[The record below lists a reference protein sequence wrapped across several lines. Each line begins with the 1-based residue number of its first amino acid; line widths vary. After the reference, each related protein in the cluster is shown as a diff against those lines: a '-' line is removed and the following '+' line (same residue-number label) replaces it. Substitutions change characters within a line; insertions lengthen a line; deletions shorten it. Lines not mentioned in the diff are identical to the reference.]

1 MISKVILFLII
12 GIDAL
17 ILFSQTSQVSI
28 SSQEAS
34 LLYGDFSFLQLLVQ
48 ASLDIFGQNDFGLR
62 FVMILFH
69 IMSVILMYLVS
80 LRYVNSQ
87 RNRLWLLLMF
97 VLLPGVVSSAILVNS
112 AGLLI
117 FGLLLYVYLS
127 QKSSQLFLNILLFI
141 YAIINVGFVYLFLG
155 LALFYLFDKN
165 KTLFIYNLI
174 LYFIS
179 SSIYGFDA
187 IGSPSG
193 HFLDTIG
200 VYSAIFT
207 PILFI
212 YIFYVLYRRYLTNKI
227 DMLWYI
233 SATGLLFSLL
243 LSFRQRIPIE
253 HFAPYLIIALPL
265 AAQTFISSYRIRLR
279 IYRRKYR
286 VAFILSFVFLALN
299 TFAVFFN
306 KELYLLIDNPKNHFA
321 YEMHV
326 AKELA
331 QNLKSKEIFCLQ
343 TDKKMQERLRFYG
356 IKECVKYRMIEQ
368 DINTK
373 ARSNVT
379 ISYKNRNIYRAC
391 VTNIYNSSSI

>member
-1 MISKVILFLII
+1 MISRLIFFLIV

-28 SSQEAS
+28 SSEEAS
-34 LLYGDFSFLQLLVQ
+34 LLYGNFSFLQLLVQ
-48 ASLDIFGQNDFGLR
+48 TSLQIFGQNDFGLR

-69 IMSVILMYLVS
+69 IMSVVLMYLIS
-80 LRYVNSQ
+80 LRYIASQ

-117 FGLLLYVYLS
+117 FGLLLYIYLS
-127 QKSSQLFLNILLFI
+127 EKTSQLFLNILLFA
-141 YAIINVGFVYLFLG
+141 YALINVGFVYLFLG
-155 LALFYLFDKN
+155 LALFYLFEKN
-165 KTLFIYNLI
+165 RNLFLYNLG
-174 LYFIS
+174 LYFLS
-179 SSIYGFDA
+179 SLLYGFDA
-187 IGSPSG
+187 IGYPSG

-200 VYSAIFT
+200 IYSAIFT
-207 PILFI
+207 PIIFI
-212 YIFYVLYRRYLTNKI
+212 YVFYVLYRRYLTNKT

-279 IYRRKYR
+279 LYRTRYK
-286 VAFILSFVFLALN
+286 VIFVVSLIFLALN

-321 YEMHV
+321 HEMHI

-331 QNLKSKEIFCLQ
+331 NELRSKDIFCVQ
-343 TDKKMQERLRFYG
+343 TNKKMQMRLKFYG
-356 IKECVKYRMIEQ
+356 IKECNQYKMKELNF
-368 DINTK
+368 DSDK
-373 ARSNVT
+373 SKCVT
-379 ISYKNRNIYRAC
+379 ISYKNRILYKAD
-391 VTNIYNSSSI
+391 VTNVNNK